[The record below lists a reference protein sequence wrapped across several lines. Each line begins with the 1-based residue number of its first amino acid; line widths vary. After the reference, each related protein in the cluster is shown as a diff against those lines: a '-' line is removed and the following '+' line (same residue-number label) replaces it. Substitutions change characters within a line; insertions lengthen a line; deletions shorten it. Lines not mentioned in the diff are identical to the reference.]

1 MVLQDK
7 KYTTFL
13 SAGACVVGGLL
24 IACLLRRHGFF
35 PIAFGLAFMG
45 VGAFLLFK
53 TRSVTIELDR
63 AAGNI
68 HILFQGI
75 KSKEERDLAMSQIQ
89 KLFLRKL
96 TRTSTTRTTDARG
109 NSSTSSKTYYQY
121 ILVFVTDKNEELQ
134 FDFGKVNA
142 GLLNLFLSPDE
153 KKRQDAE
160 KIANFLGVPLEM
172 GIPSAK
178 EVLGAIRE
186 GFMGRYQNIQKTS

>member
-1 MVLQDK
+1 MVLRDR

-24 IACLLRRHGFF
+24 IACLFSKHSIL
-35 PIAFGLAFMG
+35 PILFGLAFMG
-45 VGAFLLFK
+45 AGAFVLFR

-75 KSKEERDLAMSQIQ
+75 KSKEERDLAMAQIQ

-96 TRTSTTRTTDARG
+96 TKTSTTRTTDSRG
-109 NSSTSSKTYYQY
+109 HSSTSSKTYYQY
-121 ILVFVTDKNEELQ
+121 ILVFVTDKNEELP
-134 FDFGKVNA
+134 FDFGRVNA
-142 GLLNLFLSPDE
+142 GLMNLFRSPDE

-160 KIANFLGVPLEM
+160 QIANFLGVPLEM

-178 EVLGAIRE
+178 EVLGAIRD
-186 GFMGRYQNIQKTS
+186 GFIGRYQNIQKAS